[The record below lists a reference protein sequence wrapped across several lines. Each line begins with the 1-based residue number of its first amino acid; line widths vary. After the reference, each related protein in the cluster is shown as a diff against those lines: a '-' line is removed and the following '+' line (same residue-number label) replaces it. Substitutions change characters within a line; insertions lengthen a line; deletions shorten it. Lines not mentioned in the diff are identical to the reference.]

1 MRESIYPLF
10 LRGTKSFVQ
19 LSEMVSDLFQNDKK
33 NNIFFNCSTFEE
45 SLQISNALD
54 ATAFHSFSGVPI
66 QIGNTLG
73 TFLSFYKGF
82 TENTLCS
89 LVNNFTQRFCDAN
102 TILEPVDFL
111 DFDTDVSLKE
121 LYRLNSSSE
130 KEVGR
135 HLFSFLGELNIHER
149 KEQIERYK
157 KLLKHFRR
165 EQNKKALNLDTGLQI
180 GGLIPYLG
188 TILASLGLIK
198 NVFSYMP
205 NSSISN
211 IISRMNMHTMS
222 KDEKELTFLNKL
234 DNFASFRELP

>member
-1 MRESIYPLF
+1 
-10 LRGTKSFVQ
+10 
-19 LSEMVSDLFQNDKK
+19 MVSDLFPKDKK

-54 ATAFHSFSGVPI
+54 ATAFHSYSGIPI

-73 TFLSFYKGF
+73 TFLRFYKGF
-82 TENTLCS
+82 TKNTLCS
-89 LVNNFTQRFCDAN
+89 LVNNFAQRLTDAN
-102 TILEPVDFL
+102 TILKPVDFL
-111 DFDTDVSLKE
+111 DFETDISLKE
-121 LYRLNSSSE
+121 LYQLNSSSE

-135 HLFSFLGELNIHER
+135 HLFSFLGELNNQER

-188 TILASLGLIK
+188 TILGSFGLIK
-198 NVFSYMP
+198 NVVSYMP
-205 NSSISN
+205 NSSIAN
-211 IISRMNMHTMS
+211 AISKINMLAMS

-234 DNFASFRELP
+234 DNFASFKETS